1 MRPKAEQA
9 IGSEAMRA
17 RGIIQPSAS
26 WAIDSEPIW
35 ARGIIVKY
43 PTTIFYMDVDP
54 LQKYS
59 PPMLHL
65 SPATR
70 IFNEKPCISELIYIG
85 CK

>member
-1 MRPKAEQA
+1 M
-9 IGSEAMRA
+9 
-17 RGIIQPSAS
+17 
-26 WAIDSEPIW
+26 
-35 ARGIIVKY
+35 KY

-59 PPMLHL
+59 PAMLHL

-85 CK
+85 CE